1 MTKHLHNLKA
11 ILAAVI
17 LMALTAPA
25 ANALSRSYS
34 IDDLTGSTWAP
45 SESMYNALVYTT
57 NHWIFYRDL
66 LVEVNGAE
74 LKLEKQDANTI
85 IVKNAFG
92 GLMDLPFTYN
102 GSTFT
107 LKTNATAGDYPVY
120 QVTNPASRPDIKKI
134 IVSPTYLKR
143 NGYSWDYL
151 QYTKYSHVYHGN
163 GWVSDALEENPGTQD
178 ANGNFDLYL
187 SFNDNPIEVQ
197 VTYTS
202 GTTKKIYIDTWQ
214 IDFFKP
220 TCSISDIEVKNST
233 SKVRSYKGEFDFKSG
248 NTFELKNLGGRYAGL
263 SPYYTT
269 NYGTTTIAS
278 NIEYPTGS
286 YNLEN
291 GTAVLNSVRYTV
303 EYAAG
308 NPLDLLND
316 GTNTPKDHYVK
327 CYYTAEKL
335 ANGSYKK
342 NIDGKVRMHPDLA
355 NHRGQTRWVTN
366 GGDCTTW
373 TRLEF
378 SFNDFVALEED
389 DNSTLDSRVGTIKD
403 TRITPDKEV
412 EVTLGVDILEG
423 RLNVRLE
430 NENDAFLTATVPFVI
445 TKNEHFTTS
454 YDVYVVQGRVSSHDQ
469 VDMSKA
475 KYIGTVQYDAA
486 KRGEYSVEGT
496 FTPEVNVKPGET
508 FTDDFTF
515 FVRANYGRETSAS
528 TSTKRMA
535 AKLDPTH
542 HDLTTVNFSTTTGVN
557 GLINNSLSL
566 QKTPDGI
573 IVNAPENLPVE
584 VYNMAGIKIAEGVAN
599 SEITLNATGVL
610 MVKAGAKVFKVV
622 K

>member
-1 MTKHLHNLKA
+1 MPEPPFRLLFQLCAGLIHLRRPTRN
-11 ILAAVI
+11 
-17 LMALTAPA
+17 
-25 ANALSRSYS
+25 
-34 IDDLTGSTWAP
+34 
-45 SESMYNALVYTT
+45 
-57 NHWIFYRDL
+57 
-66 LVEVNGAE
+66 
-74 LKLEKQDANTI
+74 
-85 IVKNAFG
+85 
-92 GLMDLPFTYN
+92 
-102 GSTFT
+102 
-107 LKTNATAGDYPVY
+107 KTNATSDGGDPVY
-120 QVTNPASRPDIKKI
+120 LVTKPASRPDIEKI
-134 IVSPTYLKR
+134 IVSPTFLFK
-143 NGYSWDYL
+143 NGFRKYYGHY
-151 QYTKYSHVYHGN
+151 QYTKYSHGYHGD
-163 GWVSDALEENPGTQD
+163 GWVSDALRENPGTQD

-220 TCSISDIEVKNST
+220 TCSISDVEVKNST

-269 NYGTTTIAS
+269 TYGTTTFAS

-308 NPLDLLND
+308 DPLNLLND
-316 GTNTPKDHYVK
+316 GTNTPKDHIVK

-335 ANGSYKK
+335 ADGSYKK

-389 DNSTLDSRVGTIKD
+389 DNTLDSRVGTIKE

-566 QKTPDGI
+566 QQTPDGI

>member
-1 MTKHLHNLKA
+1 M
-11 ILAAVI
+11 
-17 LMALTAPA
+17 
-25 ANALSRSYS
+25 
-34 IDDLTGSTWAP
+34 
-45 SESMYNALVYTT
+45 
-57 NHWIFYRDL
+57 
-66 LVEVNGAE
+66 
-74 LKLEKQDANTI
+74 
-85 IVKNAFG
+85 
-92 GLMDLPFTYN
+92 
-102 GSTFT
+102 
-107 LKTNATAGDYPVY
+107 
-120 QVTNPASRPDIKKI
+120 
-134 IVSPTYLKR
+134 SPTYLFK
-143 NGYSWDYL
+143 NGYSYYYG
-151 QYTKYSHVYHGN
+151 QYTKYSHGYHGN
-163 GWVSDALEENPGTQD
+163 GWVSDALGENPGTQD

-308 NPLDLLND
+308 NPLDLLYDD
-316 GTNTPKDHYVK
+316 GTQKDHYVK

-378 SFNDFVALEED
+378 SFNDFVALDED

-454 YDVYVVQGRVSSHDQ
+454 YDVYVVQGRVERHDQ

-566 QKTPDGI
+566 QQTPDGI

-599 SEITLNATGVL
+599 SEITLNANGVL

>member
-1 MTKHLHNLKA
+1 M
-11 ILAAVI
+11 
-17 LMALTAPA
+17 
-25 ANALSRSYS
+25 
-34 IDDLTGSTWAP
+34 
-45 SESMYNALVYTT
+45 
-57 NHWIFYRDL
+57 
-66 LVEVNGAE
+66 
-74 LKLEKQDANTI
+74 
-85 IVKNAFG
+85 
-92 GLMDLPFTYN
+92 
-102 GSTFT
+102 
-107 LKTNATAGDYPVY
+107 
-120 QVTNPASRPDIKKI
+120 
-134 IVSPTYLKR
+134 SPTYLFKD
-143 NGYSWDYL
+143 GFSFDYF
-151 QYTKYSHVYHGN
+151 QYTKYSHGYHGN
-163 GWVSDALEENPGTQD
+163 GWVSDALGENPGTQD
-178 ANGNFDLYL
+178 VNGNFDLYL

-269 NYGTTTIAS
+269 NNGTTIIAS

-308 NPLDLLND
+308 NPLNLLYD
-316 GTNTPKDHYVK
+316 GTTTPKDHYVK

-342 NIDGKVRMHPDLA
+342 NIDGKVRMYPDLA

-378 SFNDFVALEED
+378 SFNDFVALDED

-445 TKNEHFTTS
+445 TENEHFTTS
-454 YDVYVVQGRVSSHDQ
+454 YDVYVVQGRVSLHDQ

-566 QKTPDGI
+566 QQTPDGI
-573 IVNAPENLPVE
+573 IVNAPENLPAE